1 MTEFTLSLWVELY
14 IPNYADFST
23 INSITPEIN
32 YHYPQFPCEV
42 NTCKSSTVSMC
53 LFSSWGYFIRN
64 PTKTVSILQSML
76 FLGCFI
82 NHLKSSLLEYF
93 FNWILSSPTH
103 DLLSP
108 SLGMGYQEFLFPKIT
123 LASCTFKFENHCSRE
138 PLALY
143 NELKKYMTFSY
154 RVLWVLGTLSLF
166 KLCNGQKVIIQ
177 AARYDHLIHYMNHIK
192 H

>member
-14 IPNYADFST
+14 IPNYADFFHHKHYHTRNQLPLS
-23 INSITPEIN
+23 SIS
-32 YHYPQFPCEV
+32 CEV
-42 NTCKSSTVSMC
+42 NTCKPSTVSMC

-64 PTKTVSILQSML
+64 PTKNSVSIVQSML

-123 LASCTFKFENHCSRE
+123 LASYYDPHAHSNLRITALENH
-138 PLALY
+138 L
-143 NELKKYMTFSY
+143 
-154 RVLWVLGTLSLF
+154 
-166 KLCNGQKVIIQ
+166 LCT
-177 AARYDHLIHYMNHIK
+177 MN
-192 H
+192 